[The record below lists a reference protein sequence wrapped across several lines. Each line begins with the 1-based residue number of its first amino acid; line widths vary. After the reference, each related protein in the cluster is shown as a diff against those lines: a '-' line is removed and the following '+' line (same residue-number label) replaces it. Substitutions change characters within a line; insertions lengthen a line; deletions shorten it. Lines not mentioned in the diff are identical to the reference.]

1 MHKFYFLCFKNSSYL
16 IKKPLQNTELQL
28 KQNHSLLGACDAKI
42 DVVWLKFGYFKEKN

>member
-28 KQNHSLLGACDAKI
+28 KQNHSLLGACDVII
-42 DVVWLKFGYFKEKN
+42 DEKGLNFGYF